1 MPRFLTTLI
10 TPKTHAMLDPVA
22 TLSIF
27 QRQSQPQRFLADQV
41 IFELGQP
48 AELMYG
54 IIAGKVALLVNNR
67 VVETLERGEVFGV
80 GALIGAKTRTYTA
93 VAETECQLA
102 FLDQKRFLFVVQE
115 TPIFALEVMKSYSE
129 RLSRLVKLL

>member
-1 MPRFLTTLI
+1 
-10 TPKTHAMLDPVA
+10 MLDPVA

-27 QRQSQPQRFLADQV
+27 QRQSQPQHFSADQV

-93 VAETECQLA
+93 VAETDCDLA

>member
-1 MPRFLTTLI
+1 
-10 TPKTHAMLDPVA
+10 MLDPVA

-27 QRQSQPQRFLADQV
+27 QRQPQPQNFSADQV

-54 IIAGKVALLVNNR
+54 VISGKVGLLVNSR

-93 VAETECQLA
+93 VAETDCQLA
-102 FLDQKRFLFVVQE
+102 FLDQKRFLFAVQE

>member
-1 MPRFLTTLI
+1 
-10 TPKTHAMLDPVA
+10 MLDPVA

-27 QRQSQPQRFLADQV
+27 QRQPQPQHFSADQV
-41 IFELGQP
+41 IFEIGQP

-54 IIAGKVALLVNNR
+54 ILAGEVGLLINNR

-93 VAETECQLA
+93 VAETDCQLA
-102 FLDQKRFLFVVQE
+102 FLDQKRFLFAVQE

>member
-1 MPRFLTTLI
+1 
-10 TPKTHAMLDPVA
+10 MLDPVA

-27 QRQSQPQRFLADQV
+27 QRQSQPQHFSADQV

-93 VAETECQLA
+93 VAETECELA

>member
-1 MPRFLTTLI
+1 
-10 TPKTHAMLDPVA
+10 MLDPVT

-27 QRQSQPQRFLADQV
+27 QRQPEPQHFSTDQV
-41 IFELGQP
+41 IFETGQP

-54 IIAGKVALLVNNR
+54 ILSGTVGLVINNR

-80 GALIGAKTRTYTA
+80 GALIGAKTRNYTA
-93 VAETECQLA
+93 VAETDCQLA
-102 FLDQKRFLFVVQE
+102 FLDQKRFLFAVQE

-129 RLSRLVKLL
+129 RLSRLLQLL

>member
-1 MPRFLTTLI
+1 
-10 TPKTHAMLDPVA
+10 MLDPVA

-27 QRQSQPQRFLADQV
+27 QRQPQPQNFSADEV

-48 AELMYG
+48 AEHMYG
-54 IIAGKVALLVNNR
+54 VLSGKVGLLVNNR

-93 VAETECQLA
+93 VAETDCQLA
-102 FLDQKRFLFVVQE
+102 FLDQKRFLFAVQE

>member
-1 MPRFLTTLI
+1 
-10 TPKTHAMLDPVA
+10 MLDPVA

-27 QRQSQPQRFLADQV
+27 QRQSQPQHFSADQV

-67 VVETLERGEVFGV
+67 VVENLECGEVFGE
-80 GALIGAKTRTYTA
+80 GAIIGAKTRTYTA
-93 VAETECQLA
+93 VAETECELA

>member
-1 MPRFLTTLI
+1 
-10 TPKTHAMLDPVA
+10 MLDPVA

-27 QRQSQPQRFLADQV
+27 QRQSQPQHFSADQV

>member
-1 MPRFLTTLI
+1 
-10 TPKTHAMLDPVA
+10 MLDPVA

-27 QRQSQPQRFLADQV
+27 QRQPQPQRFSTDQV
-41 IFELGQP
+41 IFEIGQP

-54 IIAGKVALLVNNR
+54 ILSGTVGLLINNR
-67 VVETLERGEVFGV
+67 VIETLERGEVFGV

-93 VAETECQLA
+93 VAETECELA
-102 FLDQKRFLFVVQE
+102 FLDQKRFLFAVQE